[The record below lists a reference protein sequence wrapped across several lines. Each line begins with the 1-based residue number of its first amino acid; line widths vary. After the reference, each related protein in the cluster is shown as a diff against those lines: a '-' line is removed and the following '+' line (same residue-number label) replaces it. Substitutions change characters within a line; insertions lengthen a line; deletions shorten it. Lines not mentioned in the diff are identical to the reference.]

1 MPAVTVLII
10 DDEPQIRRLLRTVLE
25 SADWRTIE
33 AANGA
38 DGIREAATRLPDVIL
53 LDLGLP
59 GMGGM
64 DVLRRLREWSDV
76 PVLILSVQDSGED
89 KVLAL
94 DEGADDYVTKPF
106 DSQELLA
113 RMRVLLRRKSAPE
126 DPILE
131 LGPLTVDFPER
142 LVRVH
147 GREIEL
153 TPTEYNL
160 LRVLARHAG
169 KIVTQKQLLT
179 AVWGPNAADQS
190 QYLRVFMSHIRRK
203 LTAAGMV
210 PNPIR
215 TETGV
220 GYRLI
225 VA

>member
-1 MPAVTVLII
+1 
-10 DDEPQIRRLLRTVLE
+10 
-25 SADWRTIE
+25 
-33 AANGA
+33 
-38 DGIREAATRLPDVIL
+38 
-53 LDLGLP
+53 
-59 GMGGM
+59 
-64 DVLRRLREWSDV
+64 
-76 PVLILSVQDSGED
+76 
-89 KVLAL
+89 
-94 DEGADDYVTKPF
+94 
-106 DSQELLA
+106 
-113 RMRVLLRRKSAPE
+113 
-126 DPILE
+126 
-131 LGPLTVDFPER
+131 VDFPER